1 MSSILDAL
9 NKLEREKA
17 AAQTIDLE
25 VDPALAARELL
36 GQDILRD
43 KVAVQVRP
51 ANLILT
57 IMVFALVLVGL
68 SVWISTRMVARQ
80 APVAPAAS
88 LAPERVVAERAVA
101 LPHEP
106 ESGAEGEAAVLEFT
120 NVGVVAPIPELAKA
134 PVDANPIADTPVPDA
149 EVAPSVPQ
157 TLDIAEAPVIKF
169 TNVAVVVPIREEVAR
184 AELVEPE
191 EVFSKGA
198 METVSDA
205 NADEALVLLKDVH
218 KLPLLTSA
226 IREQYNLGDVKLN
239 MVWPADLS
247 RPYGRP
253 YDLALMNRMK
263 VQVGDRIPSTTVR
276 LIKVERD
283 GVAIEIIGTR
293 KYFFIPL

>member
-17 AAQTIDLE
+17 AAKTIDLE

-57 IMVFALVLVGL
+57 IMAFALVLVGL

-80 APVAPAAS
+80 APVVPAAS
-88 LAPERVVAERAVA
+88 LAPERVVAERAEA
-101 LPHEP
+101 LLHEP
-106 ESGAEGEAAVLEFT
+106 ESGPEGEVAVLEFT
-120 NVGVVAPIPELAKA
+120 NVGMVAPIPELAKA
-134 PVDANPIADTPVPDA
+134 PVDANPIADTPAPDA
-149 EVAPSVPQ
+149 EVTPSVPQ
-157 TLDIAEAPVIKF
+157 TLDTAEAPVIEF

-198 METVSDA
+198 METVPDA
-205 NADEALVLLKDVH
+205 NTDEALVSLKDVH
-218 KLPLLTSA
+218 KLPILTSA

-239 MVWPADLS
+239 MVWPAELS

-253 YDLALMNRMK
+253 YDLALINRMK